1 MMLIMLKNIGFR
13 YDLKESKRG
22 QFWVHRVRL
31 GAARAGSTRAQGW
44 SSEGPKWVKCWVRS

>member
-31 GAARAGSTRAQGW
+31 GAARAGSARAQGW
-44 SSEGPKWVKCWVRS
+44 SSEGPKWVK